1 MCVIIKK
8 SPQGGRYM
16 FSIPQ
21 VFANEDESYITLPA
35 LRRFAKEKKQS
46 DLKTTVD
53 RAELIRDIEKF
64 AQASPDNEEAVLE
77 WLDQVVVE
85 GIKDVQ
91 VKCINSES
99 ITELLFNDEFLK
111 AKLETLLLPETK
123 RHLNGQYTE
132 ELKLFRYRIV
142 TSSPQG
148 RSVKLYLG
156 KLLCTFDKKSH
167 TSSTILYPIFVEVYI
182 DKALIV
188 TRAKSKSG
196 LFKYMKDFLLETAD
210 TTTVEKQIEESVKM
224 VCGWLNITTLSSAS
238 SNPQFKK
245 LLYSMLEKYTQTPT
259 EIADLMTAK
268 AGQIEN
274 VVNCI
279 MSDICN
285 LTPKHREDVSS
296 SILNMIE
303 KYFSISYSNKK
314 IFTQERD
321 AYPLKLAAT
330 DEEESKVEQTAAM
343 EEPLQSKAIF
353 FDNKKMLQKN
363 QACDGVVFKF
373 KRINP
378 LYCSKWF
385 KVKIIIKK
393 DCCTLKFTEY
403 TMEEDII
410 NVLFSFIGTEGTAE

>member
-1 MCVIIKK
+1 
-8 SPQGGRYM
+8 M

-132 ELKLFRYRIV
+132 ELKLFRYRII

-167 TSSTILYPIFVEVYI
+167 TSSTILYPIFAEVYI
-182 DKALIV
+182 DKALIA

-285 LTPKHREDVSS
+285 LTPKHREDVNS

-303 KYFSISYSNKK
+303 KYFSISYSN
-314 IFTQERD
+314 
-321 AYPLKLAAT
+321 
-330 DEEESKVEQTAAM
+330 
-343 EEPLQSKAIF
+343 
-353 FDNKKMLQKN
+353 
-363 QACDGVVFKF
+363 
-373 KRINP
+373 
-378 LYCSKWF
+378 
-385 KVKIIIKK
+385 
-393 DCCTLKFTEY
+393 
-403 TMEEDII
+403 
-410 NVLFSFIGTEGTAE
+410 

>member
-1 MCVIIKK
+1 
-8 SPQGGRYM
+8 M

-35 LRRFAKEKKQS
+35 LKRFAKEKRQS

-91 VKCINSES
+91 IKCINPES

-111 AKLETLLLPETK
+111 EKLETLLLPEAK
-123 RHLNGQYTE
+123 RHLNGFYTE
-132 ELKLFRYRIV
+132 ELKLFRYQIV

-148 RSVKLYLG
+148 RSIKLYLG
-156 KLLCTFDKKSH
+156 KLLCTWDKKSQV
-167 TSSTILYPIFVEVYI
+167 SSTIPYPIFVEVYI

-196 LFKYMKDFLLETAD
+196 LFKYMKNFLPETAD
-210 TTTVEKQIEESVKM
+210 TTTVEKQIEDAVSM
-224 VCGWLNITTLSSAS
+224 VCSWLNLTTLSSIS
-238 SNPQFKK
+238 SNPRFKK
-245 LLYSMLEKYTQTPT
+245 LLYSMLEKYTKTPT

-268 AGQIEN
+268 AEQIEN
-274 VVNCI
+274 VVNII
-279 MSDICN
+279 MDDICK
-285 LTPKHREDVSS
+285 LTPRYREDVCS
-296 SILNMIE
+296 SILNMVE
-303 KYFSISYSNKK
+303 KYFSISYHNKK
-314 IFTQERD
+314 IFTLERD
-321 AYPLKLAAT
+321 AFPLKLNAT

-373 KRINP
+373 KRINT